1 VGRLVKDKGINE
13 LTAAFSKLSESKN
26 NISLLLVGPFENDLD
41 PLLPETLVNIEKN
54 PDIYSVGY
62 QNDVRPYFAIAD
74 ALVFPSYREGFP
86 NVVMQAGAM
95 GLPSIVTDINGCNEI
110 VKKGVNGLIVPP
122 KNEEALL
129 ESMQQLVTNQKLYND
144 LKSSSRQIIVENYN
158 RKEVWE
164 ALLKA
169 YRKMCKK

>member
-1 VGRLVKDKGINE
+1 
-13 LTAAFSKLSESKN
+13 
-26 NISLLLVGPFENDLD
+26 
-41 PLLPETLVNIEKN
+41 
-54 PDIYSVGY
+54 VGY

-110 VKKGVNGLIVPP
+110 IQQGINGLIIPP

-129 ESMQQLVTNQKLYND
+129 ESMQKLATNQKLYNE
-144 LKSSSRQIIVENYN
+144 LKSSSRQVIVENYN

-164 ALLKA
+164 ALLKE